1 MDVPLFGS
9 DNTVTTMGKKQESTF
24 KEHQLTLWLD
34 SWQFLAKH
42 KSQSGNTFDL
52 VLNFSCCEKVNKK
65 WRIEFPRH
73 VSKVTIETLDGLV
86 RQDKVNLLV
95 EGVVIDDELAGLKV

>member
-1 MDVPLFGS
+1 MD
-9 DNTVTTMGKKQESTF
+9 
-24 KEHQLTLWLD
+24 
-34 SWQFLAKH
+34 
-42 KSQSGNTFDL
+42 
-52 VLNFSCCEKVNKK
+52 
-65 WRIEFPRH
+65 RFPRH